1 MVALFVLV
9 HYSHA
14 SQPINGYDYLGKGD
28 LNMSRLSKYLLLLT
42 VIVFILACNT
52 VTKPISDAQEVVETV
67 QSFATAMPLETIQ
80 SFATNMPV
88 ETLQAVSS
96 ALPDFGNM
104 FDPQGEPVAEWNGI
118 PIMSQATTGQEFA
131 DTNTYSFKADATV
144 KDATDFYEAE
154 MVKLGWSST
163 FNMPGD
169 ANGALLIFSKDG
181 NIATITITFSNGAI
195 VVLLNFA

>member
-1 MVALFVLV
+1 
-9 HYSHA
+9 
-14 SQPINGYDYLGKGD
+14 
-28 LNMSRLSKYLLLLT
+28 MSRLSKYLLLLT

-52 VTKPISDAQEVVETV
+52 VTKPVRDAQEAVETV
-67 QSFATAMPLETIQ
+67 QSFATSMPLETIQ

-96 ALPDFGNM
+96 AMPNFGDM
-104 FDPQGEPVAEWNGI
+104 FNPQGEPVAEWNGI

-144 KDATDFYEAE
+144 KTATDFYNEE
-154 MVKLGWSST
+154 MVKLGWSAT

-169 ANGALLIFSKDG
+169 ENGAVLVFSKDS
-181 NIATITITFSNGAI
+181 NIATITITLTDGVI
-195 VVLLNFA
+195 VVLLTFV